1 MTVYVN
7 VHRSNIGD
15 RSKTMLKPSFSNGV
29 ISVMTLTVK
38 RRISFNKN
46 RFSLLNLDYYDTY
59 SAFRFSPLDVN
70 SRESACLTN
79 FLLSGKCVLLELGNL
94 PSECT
99 VNINEYGE
107 EKNLNTSE
115 TDGTSSNNNRLF
127 SHMIISHN
135 QELMI
140 HAIAFGSNN
149 PMSKIGPS
157 YVVTNENETNL
168 SLNEL
173 EEYMEEI
180 DDENLEKDLR
190 VDVKTCSFLFLEL
203 ICF

>member
-1 MTVYVN
+1 M
-7 VHRSNIGD
+7 
-15 RSKTMLKPSFSNGV
+15 
-29 ISVMTLTVK
+29 
-38 RRISFNKN
+38 
-46 RFSLLNLDYYDTY
+46 
-59 SAFRFSPLDVN
+59 DVN

-99 VNINEYGE
+99 ININEYGD

-115 TDGTSSNNNRLF
+115 TDTSSSSTTNRLF

-149 PMSKIGPS
+149 PMSKMGPC
-157 YVVTNENETNL
+157 YIVTNENENP
-168 SLNEL
+168 SLNDL
-173 EEYMEEI
+173 EELMDEI
-180 DDENLEKDLR
+180 DDDILEKDLR
-190 VDVKTCSFLFLEL
+190 VEVN
-203 ICF
+203 

>member
-1 MTVYVN
+1 
-7 VHRSNIGD
+7 
-15 RSKTMLKPSFSNGV
+15 
-29 ISVMTLTVK
+29 
-38 RRISFNKN
+38 
-46 RFSLLNLDYYDTY
+46 
-59 SAFRFSPLDVN
+59 LDVN

-99 VNINEYGE
+99 ININEYGD

-115 TDGTSSNNNRLF
+115 TDTSSSSTTNRLF

-149 PMSKIGPS
+149 PMSKMGPC
-157 YVVTNENETNL
+157 YIVTNENENP
-168 SLNEL
+168 SLNDL
-173 EEYMEEI
+173 EELMDEI
-180 DDENLEKDLR
+180 DDDILEKDLR
-190 VDVKTCSFLFLEL
+190 VEVN
-203 ICF
+203 